1 MERLTALLSVHRRAV
16 TRESEAAMFLHFP
29 HNTAYTIAGRPLLRF
44 FPPSSPFFV
53 LHGAFI
59 LDGLFRPVA
68 MAGASFGAIRS
79 RLPGLL
85 EPFYSRVSRNY
96 HVLRGRSRLDPSLTA
111 TAGWSI
117 CVWR

>member
-16 TRESEAAMFLHFP
+16 TRESEAAMFLHFA

-44 FPPSSPFFV
+44 FPPSSPLFI
-53 LHGAFI
+53 LLGAFI
-59 LDGLFRPVA
+59 RDGLFRPVR
-68 MAGASFGAIRS
+68 MAGASFGATRS

-96 HVLRGRSRLDPSLTA
+96 HVSL
-111 TAGWSI
+111 GDQESQRPRI
-117 CVWR
+117 LNSVGSGN